1 MILQLRPACLTLA
14 LAVTAGPA
22 CAQTWLYETD
32 YGARAYVQPRVL
44 YQERYAPRAYYDAY
58 AYQPVVTGPAV
69 RRTVVTRTVTE
80 RTVIVTE
87 RRHVVAR
94 PVAEAYAWAPPRAAR
109 VVTRPLAYDAYAWAP
124 RAWTPPV
131 ARVIARP
138 AVTEAYAWAPAPAA
152 RVVTPPIAYDAYAYS
167 PIARPT
173 VTTVPAVT
181 TVPVVTNVPVVTSV
195 PVVQQYRYVNPLA
208 VNPVT
213 GVFLSDE

>member
-1 MILQLRPACLTLA
+1 MILQLRPACLALA
-14 LAVTAGPA
+14 LAVTTGPA
-22 CAQTWLYETD
+22 CAQTWVYETG
-32 YGARAYVQPRVL
+32 YGARAYVPPRAV
-44 YQERYAPRAYYDAY
+44 YQERYVPRAYYDAY
-58 AYQPVVTGPAV
+58 AYEPVVTAPAVGTV

-80 RTVIVTE
+80 RTVTVTE

-124 RAWTPPV
+124 
-131 ARVIARP
+131 
-138 AVTEAYAWAPAPAA
+138 APAA

-167 PIARPT
+167 PLARPV
-173 VTTVPAVT
+173 VTAVPAVT
-181 TVPVVTNVPVVTSV
+181 TVPVVTNVPVVQ
-195 PVVQQYRYVNPLA
+195 PYRYVNPLA

>member
-1 MILQLRPACLTLA
+1 MILQLRPACLALA
-14 LAVTAGPA
+14 LAVTTGPA
-22 CAQTWLYETD
+22 CAQTWVYETG
-32 YGARAYVQPRVL
+32 YGARAYVPPRAV
-44 YQERYAPRAYYDAY
+44 YQERYVPRAYYDAY
-58 AYQPVVTGPAV
+58 AYEPVVTAPAVGTV

-80 RTVIVTE
+80 RTVTVTE

-131 ARVIARP
+131 ARVVTRP

-167 PIARPT
+167 PIARPV
-173 VTTVPAVT
+173 VTAVPAVT
-181 TVPVVTNVPVVTSV
+181 TVPVVTNVPVVQ
-195 PVVQQYRYVNPLA
+195 PYRYVNPLA